1 MGASFGPETPLLS
14 YGPRA
19 HADPGGRNDRVWLG
33 WPAWAFRVVAPEFER
48 RRLNAL
54 QKAVLSILR
63 ASRLNAA
70 ELGKR
75 LGINRE
81 LAAFVVAD
89 LHGQQRVDEDGKVTQ
104 NGIELLEGEA
114 AESAKLVPAWMF
126 RDALRG
132 QLLPFAAPALEYA
145 RTVPNERGFPML
157 DLGSTGSPWQQSA
170 WRLREPSE
178 APPEI
183 PTPTIPT
190 PAEILNV
197 ARRSQRIQRLWQQV
211 GVHED
216 DDLDEPSVETVQL
229 DRLTSIEPEPQPV
242 YLVTFLYTPRGND
255 ADGDWHVCEF
265 FGRGHDPSLR
275 QCVMDAAKT
284 DNRLTQQLDRRLF
297 AFTRHHDLKGFQ
309 TAVRQRDRQAGR
321 LLVRV
326 LTIDIENHPAVAQPL
341 REMLDAY
348 LEWRDVQ
355 NGGNSRLHRNVLM
368 ECRRTLEALF
378 ADLARRH
385 PLTGMDV
392 LLSCGDREFNETL
405 LQATAKA
412 LGLNPLP
419 NALGR
424 VSRGQIR
431 AVSNYADSWRLRPLV
446 AATLLRA
453 RDDATHPLALAA
465 KSAPD
470 ILERVERVT
479 EHGGKAAHRSDRS
492 ADRAPAQQIVQ
503 DTLYIAGLLLQ
514 LPTQPLEE
522 LMTDA

>member
-1 MGASFGPETPLLS
+1 MAASFGPETPLLL

-19 HADPGGRNDRVWLG
+19 HADPGRRNDRVWLG
-33 WPAWAFRVVAPEFER
+33 WPAWAFRVVAPEFQS

-63 ASRLNAA
+63 ASRLNAM

-89 LHGQQRVDEDGKVTQ
+89 LQGQQRVAQDGKVTQ

-157 DLGSTGSPWQQSA
+157 ALGSTGSPWQQSA

-178 APPEI
+178 ALPE
-183 PTPTIPT
+183 IPT
-190 PAEILNV
+190 PAEILNA
-197 ARRSQRIQRLWQQV
+197 ARRSQRTQRLWQQV

-265 FGRGHDPSLR
+265 FGRGHDRSLR
-275 QCVMDAAKT
+275 QCVIDAAKS

-326 LTIDIENHPAVAQPL
+326 LTIDIGNHPAVAKPL

-378 ADLARRH
+378 ADLAQRH
-385 PLTGMDV
+385 PLAGVAD
-392 LLSCGDREFNETL
+392 LLSQED
-405 LQATAKA
+405 KA
-412 LGLNPLP
+412 LNKMALQGAAEELGLSSLP
-419 NALGR
+419 AALGHVR
-424 VSRGQIR
+424 RGQVR
-431 AVSNYADSWRLRPLV
+431 AVSDYSDSARLRPLA

-453 RDDATHPLALAA
+453 RSDATHPLALAA

-470 ILERVERVT
+470 ILERVERVAA
-479 EHGGKAAHRSDRS
+479 HGGRAAHEKDWS
-492 ADRAPAQQIVQ
+492 ADGTSAEQIVQ